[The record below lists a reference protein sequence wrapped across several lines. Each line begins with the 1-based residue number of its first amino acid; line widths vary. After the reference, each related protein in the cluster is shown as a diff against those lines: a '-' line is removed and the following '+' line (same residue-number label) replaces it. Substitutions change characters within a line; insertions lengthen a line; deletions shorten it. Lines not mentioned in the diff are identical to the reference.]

1 MRPCDNAEELFLMVE
16 VLYVDNHVLLVN
28 KPAGLATQPIP
39 TSDES
44 LELLCKEWIKEQYQK
59 PGNVF
64 LHAIHRLDK
73 PVSGIVLFARTSKA
87 LSRLNESMRSHE
99 MQKVY
104 LALVEGHLK
113 DPEARLEHYLVHGD
127 HYAHLATEK
136 TPDAKRA
143 SLKYIVKEERNDCSL
158 LEITLETGRYHQ
170 IRAQMA
176 AIGHPVVGDSKY
188 GSVKPYAK
196 QGITLCHA
204 RFSFPH
210 PISKE
215 PLLYSVNCQ
224 F

>member
-1 MRPCDNAEELFLMVE
+1 MVE
-16 VLYVDNHVLLVN
+16 VLYVDNHILLVN
-28 KPAGLATQPIP
+28 KPADLATQPIP

-44 LELLCKEWIKEQYQK
+44 LELLCKEWIKEQYKK

-87 LSRLNESMRSHE
+87 LSRLNESMRQHE

-113 DPEARLEHYLVHGD
+113 KSEGHLEHYLVHGD

-136 TPDAKRA
+136 TAGAKRA
-143 SLKYIVKEERNDCSL
+143 SLKYVVKEEKDDCTF

-176 AIGHPVVGDSKY
+176 SIGHPVVGDSKY
-188 GSVKPYAK
+188 GSSKTYPK
-196 QGITLCHA
+196 KGIALCHSQ
-204 RFSFPH
+204 FSFPH
-210 PISKE
+210 PITKE
-215 PLLYSVNCQ
+215 QLTVALEWKLD
-224 F
+224 